1 MYRQDFTFTLTDE
14 PSCYAT
20 FAALADGTYE
30 RDLGT
35 IYITQ
40 TKDEIAPSS
49 SIINVIMP
57 TVNEVSTGCT
67 YDDYSASTV
76 IEYETV
82 AVADATVTT
91 RVDSF
96 VTVGSAY
103 TEGGNTYNTVS
114 TQDNFQF
121 FPDAGTYDITT
132 TVTIQG

>member
-1 MYRQDFTFTLTDE
+1 M
-14 PSCYAT
+14 
-20 FAALADGTYE
+20 
-30 RDLGT
+30 
-35 IYITQ
+35 YITQ
-40 TKDEIAPSS
+40 TNVVIAPSS
-49 SIINVIMP
+49 IITAIKP

-67 YDDYSASTV
+67 YEYATV